1 MKIAQIDS
9 NYGSGSTGKLV
20 KKIHKFLLLNQH
32 QSTVF
37 YGRGDSV
44 NEVGVLKICSD
55 AEVYINVGLSRL
67 TGYTGIF
74 SNLATKKLIHQL
86 KIFKPDVVHLHEL
99 HGYYI
104 NQYKLL
110 EYLSSE
116 NIPIVWTLH
125 CENAYTGRCG
135 YAFDCDQWKVE
146 CVKCPSLN
154 DYPKS
159 FFFDRSRIQFNQKKN
174 LLNKINLIN
183 FVPVSHWL
191 HSRVKQSFL
200 SEKEA
205 SVIHNGIDVENIF
218 YPRDFDELK
227 KVHNIQDELVFLAVA
242 PDLMSSR
249 KGGEWIIKVAMKFE
263 AAPIKFIMIGVSST
277 RPKSPKNV
285 IFLEAINDQDLLAKY
300 YSLADA
306 FLITSQRETFSL
318 TTVEALACGTP
329 VIGFDSGGPL
339 EVAPKPY
346 GNFVQFGDIHGLV
359 QLISDF
365 VSDKSSLPKSEECVA
380 YARKFYSDDLMCQNY
395 EKIYNKILRLKA
407 TL

>member
-9 NYGSGSTGKLV
+9 NYGFGSTGKLV

-32 QSTVF
+32 QSAVF
-37 YGRGDSV
+37 YGRGDRV
-44 NEVGVLKICSD
+44 DDVGVLKICSD
-55 AEVYINVGLSRL
+55 TEVYINVGLSRL

-146 CVKCPSLN
+146 CVRCPSLKN
-154 DYPKS
+154 YPKS
-159 FFFDRSRIQFNQKKN
+159 LFFDRSKVQFNQKKN
-174 LLNKINLIN
+174 LLNQINLIN

-200 SEKEA
+200 FEKEA
-205 SVIHNGIDVENIF
+205 SVIHNGIDVKNIF

-227 KVHNIQDELVFLAVA
+227 TFHNIRNELVFLSVA

-249 KGGEWIIKVAMKFE
+249 KGGEWVVKVAMEFE
-263 AAPIKFIMIGVSST
+263 GAPVKFIMIGVSAI
-277 RPKSPKNV
+277 KSKLPKNV

-300 YSLADA
+300 YSLADV

-329 VIGFDSGGPL
+329 VIGFDSGGPV

-346 GNFVQFGDIHGLV
+346 GSFVQFGDIQGLM

-365 VSDKSSLPKSEECVA
+365 VSDKSSLPKSEECIA
-380 YARKFYSDDLMCQNY
+380 YARKFYSDDLMCENY
-395 EKIYNKILRLKA
+395 VKIYNKMLRLKA
-407 TL
+407 DL